1 MAFHLMAYFLLLL
14 DIKFLFKDY
23 VYSYNKNKI
32 YQKNNNSA
40 SDLSVSNQGIRNF
53 KKESLVAE

>member
-32 YQKNNNSA
+32 Y
-40 SDLSVSNQGIRNF
+40 
-53 KKESLVAE
+53 

>member
-1 MAFHLMAYFLLLL
+1 MAFHLVTYFLLLL

-32 YQKNNNSA
+32 Y
-40 SDLSVSNQGIRNF
+40 
-53 KKESLVAE
+53 